1 MNYKTRMLA
10 LLALFLLTI
19 SVSRASQTE
28 EKDYVGYLFTYFT
41 GNHISEEAVC
51 FAVSMDG
58 YSFYALNGN
67 KPVLDSK
74 VNQFDRRCT
83 RPRISCGAKTER
95 LSTWS

>member
-51 FAVSMDG
+51 LPSVWTGILFMH
-58 YSFYALNGN
+58 
-67 KPVLDSK
+67 
-74 VNQFDRRCT
+74 
-83 RPRISCGAKTER
+83 
-95 LSTWS
+95 

>member
-1 MNYKTRMLA
+1 MNCKTTI
-10 LLALFLLTI
+10 LTLI
-19 SVSRASQTE
+19 TLILGGMSTVQASQTE

-41 GNHISEEAVC
+41 GNHISEEAVR

-74 VNQFDRRCT
+74 V
-83 RPRISCGAKTER
+83 IS
-95 LSTWS
+95 STGCVRDPHILR

>member
-41 GNHISEEAVC
+41 GNHYGV
-51 FAVSMDG
+51 G
-58 YSFYALNGN
+58 
-67 KPVLDSK
+67 
-74 VNQFDRRCT
+74 
-83 RPRISCGAKTER
+83 
-95 LSTWS
+95 